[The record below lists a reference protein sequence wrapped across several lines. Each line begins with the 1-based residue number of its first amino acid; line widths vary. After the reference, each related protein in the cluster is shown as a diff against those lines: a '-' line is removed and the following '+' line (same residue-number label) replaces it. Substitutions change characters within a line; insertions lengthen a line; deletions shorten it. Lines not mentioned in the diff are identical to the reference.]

1 MVEIKEPPPGVQAL
15 QINNKQMN
23 TYALKTGEG
32 RKETLANKLFKKVRY
47 ICYG

>member
-1 MVEIKEPPPGVQAL
+1 MVELKEPPPGVQPL

-47 ICYG
+47 LS